1 VASQPAQPVFY
12 YDLGD
17 PGCYVT
23 AERIMGELGR
33 VEVFPEWEPVHGPGI
48 GWTPAQPD
56 AEALALTVAGHGLQ
70 PLRLP
75 RAWPPDSA
83 LAMRVAT
90 YAKGGG
96 RAVAFSLAAFRQV
109 FAGGRDLGDE
119 GTVLIAAAACEMHPT
134 AVLKGAG
141 LRSVSASL
149 ERAGERA
156 RQAGVTSLPA
166 IQVGSEVFQG
176 ERALERAGDA
186 LAAAAG
192 PILSVTRHGDDH

>member
-1 VASQPAQPVFY
+1 VASEPAQPVFY

-17 PGCYVT
+17 PACYVT
-23 AERIMGELGR
+23 AERIMAELGQ
-33 VEVFPEWEPVHGPGI
+33 VGGIPEWEPVHGPGI
-48 GWTPAQPD
+48 GWTPPQPD
-56 AEALALTVAGHGLQ
+56 AGALALTLAHHGLQ

-75 RAWPPDSA
+75 ARWPPDSE

-134 AVLKGAG
+134 AVLKGVG
-141 LRSVSASL
+141 LRSVNASL
-149 ERAGERA
+149 QRAGERA
-156 RQAGVTSLPA
+156 RDAGVSELPA
-166 IQVGSEVFQG
+166 IQAGPEIFQG
-176 ERALERAGDA
+176 EGALERATDA
-186 LAAAAG
+186 LAAATG
-192 PILSVTRHGDDH
+192 PSR

>member
-1 VASQPAQPVFY
+1 MAETPAQPVFY

-23 AERIMGELGR
+23 AERIMGELP
-33 VEVFPEWEPVHGPGI
+33 VVPEWEPVHGPQI
-48 GWTPAQPD
+48 GWAPPAPD
-56 AEALALTVAGHGLQ
+56 AEALALAIARHGLQ

-75 RAWPPDSA
+75 AAWPPDSA

-134 AVLKGAG
+134 AVLKGAA
-141 LRSVSASL
+141 LRSVDASL
-149 ERAGERA
+149 QRAGERA
-156 RQAGVTSLPA
+156 RQAGVSALPA
-166 IQVGSEVFQG
+166 IQIGADVLQG
-176 ERALERAGDA
+176 EGALERATNS
-186 LAAAAG
+186 LVAAAG
-192 PILSVTRHGDDH
+192 PAGGAA